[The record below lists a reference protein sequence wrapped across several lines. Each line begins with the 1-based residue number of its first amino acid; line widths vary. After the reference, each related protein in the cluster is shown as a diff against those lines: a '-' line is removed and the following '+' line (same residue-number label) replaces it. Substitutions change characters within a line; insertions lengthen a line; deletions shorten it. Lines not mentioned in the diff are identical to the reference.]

1 MDTKNFEEKLSQMT
15 KPAVNQLKHQEMLS
29 NAVSNAK
36 DRSVVSWWWLSIPLY
51 LLAMLLMK
59 SIYMPGTTLISN
71 IHNLTKEQKIPSVIL
86 FLVLPVVFI
95 LINFF
100 SIRKVF
106 LLSGSSKSLNF
117 LKTIWFNLIMILFS
131 ILILLIYSL

>member
-106 LLSGSSKSLNF
+106 LLSGSSKSLNL

>member
-36 DRSVVSWWWLSIPLY
+36 DKSVVSWWWLSIPIY
-51 LLAMLLMK
+51 LIAMLLMK

-106 LLSGSSKSLNF
+106 LLSGSPKYLNF